1 MCKKGT
7 IIIILNLYFF
17 QHVFNFGCREQVKTT
32 STRPLNHISE
42 LKLCNKIIY
51 KSIIEN
57 QLFNSYSS
65 TAARKTPQFPCVSCG
80 RAVRH
85 NSKAISCDSC
95 YNWIHLACCPDFSL
109 AEYCE
114 LQQSDDDFHYFCK
127 QCLLFEL
134 PFNSE
139 PEAGDTDI
147 YVNFLD
153 KEPDE
158 EVTSEEGPNTDF
170 SYFDCFNKRGLHCIH
185 LNARCL
191 LP

>member
-1 MCKKGT
+1 MVTRHFVYIRSVKD
-7 IIIILNLYFF
+7 FF
-17 QHVFNFGCREQVKTT
+17 T
-32 STRPLNHISE
+32 
-42 LKLCNKIIY
+42 LCLLICGDIHPCPGP
-51 KSIIEN
+51 
-57 QLFNSYSS
+57 
-65 TAARKTPQFPCVSCG
+65 ARKTPQFSCVSCG

-114 LQQSDDDFHYFCK
+114 LQQSDDDFHYFCM
-127 QCLLFEL
+127 QCLIFEL

-147 YVNFLD
+147 DVNFLD

-158 EVTSEEGPNTDF
+158 EV
-170 SYFDCFNKRGLHCIH
+170 K
-185 LNARCL
+185 
-191 LP
+191 